1 MAVLKNRY
9 DILYMV
15 KDKLVNGIVC
25 AEVGVLRGQFSRWIN
40 KIIQPKEL
48 HLIDSWGKHL
58 ESFTDYKTFTPQ
70 HWIDIMNKVQ
80 AKLPKA
86 KLYRMLSIEGAT
98 KFPDEYFDF
107 IYIDADHDRCYEDLV
122 AWYPK
127 LKKGGIIAG
136 HDYNWEKGVVNN
148 VERDVR
154 KFFKDDFDHTHES
167 LQSWYHFKK

>member
-9 DILYMV
+9 EILHMV
-15 KDKLVNGIVC
+15 KDKLGNGIVC

-40 KIIQPKEL
+40 ETIQPKEL

-98 KFPDEYFDF
+98 KFQMS
-107 IYIDADHDRCYEDLV
+107 ILTLSILMQ
-122 AWYPK
+122 
-127 LKKGGIIAG
+127 ITT
-136 HDYNWEKGVVNN
+136 VVM
-148 VERDVR
+148 
-154 KFFKDDFDHTHES
+154 KIWLLGTLS
-167 LQSWYHFKK
+167 